1 MISKIF
7 ITLFITTTNAFI
19 LPIKYDKTIY
29 NVHMIQGK
37 GFGGGEATRDPN
49 PTYYDPND
57 SKSKQTAIFKAET
70 YAEYRARING
80 SPIQEKISQIHEP
93 KASVTYKEYIASRD
107 KTPLQE
113 IVKIEAK
120 PSVTYEQYIASRDN
134 KLIQENVKSQHKPSV
149 TYEQYIASRK
159 LKQYDEYYVPY
170 NPSYNR
176 GQEFDN

>member
-29 NVHMIQGK
+29 NIHMIQGK
-37 GFGGGEATRDPN
+37 GFGGGEATRDPS

-107 KTPLQE
+107 
-113 IVKIEAK
+113 
-120 PSVTYEQYIASRDN
+120 N